1 MQFKAFKPE
10 GLNKIAGAMGY
21 KGDMSKFQDF
31 IEQDPAR
38 MARMNMFTQ
47 AAQQMARGGVV
58 KMQTGGS
65 LSGVSGQ
72 EFKNFGAG
80 LLPFPQNAAGDNI
93 SPGGGSG
100 GIQAGIPGV
109 SSSGFPAGPRS
120 NVLDGD
126 FIGNDTDP
134 SRSGIFSNVPPKEG
148 EEGESDAGSDI
159 VKFSE
164 QRVTQPALPV
174 GGVTQAAGIAVDP
187 RQFVPEGTGALKGP
201 APLVDP
207 ALAATAQADPVR
219 EMQANTFQAQQA
231 APAIEAA
238 LQATEAAQRDPD
250 DPRAQVTAAQQI
262 ASSVGN
268 LEAAQGK
275 AILMENPVQREI
287 QQGELISGAAD
298 AQTAAQFTEQIQA
311 AEATPSQQA
320 TVQGQLAQLTQ
331 NFDATNPPSW
341 AAGALRNANAQMAA
355 RGLGA
360 SSLAGQAIVQAT
372 LEAALPI
379 AQADAATLA
388 KFESQNLSNRQQRA
402 MLSAEQ
408 RAKFI
413 GQEFDQ
419 AFQARVQNASRIA
432 DIANQNFTADQ
443 QIALENSKFANS
455 INMTN
460 LSNEQALIL
469 AEASAL
475 SGLDLSNLDKRQQ
488 AAVQNAQA
496 FLQRDAQNLT
506 NQQQTELFKGE
517 KRTQSIFSD
526 QSATNMERQINA
538 QSQNQMDTL
547 FANLFS
553 QTSQFN
559 ASQANAVAQYN
570 AGQINATERY
580 NSELLNQREQFD
592 AQNYLE
598 IAQRAAQWRREIATL
613 ETAAL
618 NRANELNANA
628 ILDISKQAY
637 DNLWNYY
644 ADTMEFA
651 WTAADNAADRQNK
664 LAAAKISADSSM
676 DIQKLAGK
684 QEASSAMGGFAMDI
698 FKGVFKF

>member
-58 KMQTGGS
+58 RMQTGG
-65 LSGVSGQ
+65 LTFTGD
-72 EFKNFGAG
+72 AG
-80 LLPFPQNAAGDNI
+80 MVAGGGTGPAI
-93 SPGGGSG
+93 FPGGGSG
-100 GIQAGIPGV
+100 GIQAGPN
-109 SSSGFPAGPRS
+109 S
-120 NVLDGD
+120 D

-134 SRSGIFSNVPPKEG
+134 SRSGIFSNVPPKEA
-148 EEGESDAGSDI
+148 EADAGSDI

-207 ALAATAQADPVR
+207 ALAATAKADPVR

-231 APAIEAA
+231 APAIETA
-238 LQATEAAQRDPD
+238 LQATEAVQRDPD

-275 AILMENPVQREI
+275 AILIENPVQREI

-432 DIANQNFTADQ
+432 DVANQNFTAEQ

-455 INMTN
+455 MNMTN

-506 NQQQTELFKGE
+506 NQQQTDLFKGE

-526 QSATNMERQINA
+526 QAAINMERQINA

-559 ASQANAVAQYN
+559 AAQANAVAQSN
-570 AGQINATERY
+570 AGQINATERF
-580 NSELLNQREQFD
+580 NSDLLNQREQFD

-598 IAQRAAQWRREIATL
+598 IAQRAATWRREIATL

-698 FKGVFKF
+698 FKGIFKF